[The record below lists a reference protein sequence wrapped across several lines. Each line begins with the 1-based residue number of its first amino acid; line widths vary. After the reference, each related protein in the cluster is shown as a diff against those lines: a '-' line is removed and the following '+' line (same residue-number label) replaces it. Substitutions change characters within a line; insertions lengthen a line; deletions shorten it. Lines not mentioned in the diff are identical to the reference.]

1 MRAGGGNQEEA
12 EGDAAEL
19 QVLPQRV
26 GDVRPTDRL
35 RHPHDRR
42 APATPVHLRPMMMIV
57 PVSMVAVAMV
67 VVVVAVVVIAV
78 GAGREGQR
86 ATRAEERRRLRGWRR

>member
-1 MRAGGGNQEEA
+1 VRAGGGNQEEA

-42 APATPVHLRPMMMIV
+42 APATPVHLRPMMMTV
-57 PVSMVAVAMV
+57 PVAMV

-78 GAGREGQR
+78 GAGGEGQG
-86 ATRAEERRRLRGWRR
+86 ATREEERGPSG

>member
-42 APATPVHLRPMMMIV
+42 APATPVHLRPMMMTV
-57 PVSMVAVAMV
+57 PVAMV

-78 GAGREGQR
+78 GAGGEGQG
-86 ATRAEERRRLRGWRR
+86 ATREEERGPSG